1 MCMARERLD
10 KVLAARGF
18 GSRKEVGVQIRAGNV
33 TVNGVCCRD
42 PANKVSLED
51 DAVCVGGVP
60 LRVRKERYFM
70 LNKPAGVLSATQDAQ
85 QKTVLDLFPTCER
98 KGLAPVGRLD
108 KDTEGLLLLTDDGAL
123 NHALTAPRRHVAK
136 RYRALIS
143 GTLADDAPERFAQ
156 GVVLAD
162 GTVCRPA
169 ELQIGVSRPDGQTEV
184 FVVLWEGKYHQVKR
198 MVAAVGGRVEY
209 LERLSVGPLTLD
221 TTLARGQYRAL
232 TETEIQA
239 LFAAVSR

>member
-1 MCMARERLD
+1 MRMARERLD
-10 KVLAARGF
+10 KVLAARGI
-18 GSRKEVGVQIRAGNV
+18 GSRKEVGAQIRAGSV
-33 TVNGVCCRD
+33 TVNGNPCRD
-42 PANKVSLED
+42 PASKVDPEC
-51 DAVCVGGVP
+51 DAICVGGVP
-60 LRVRKERYFM
+60 LRARKERYFM
-70 LNKPAGVLSATQDAQ
+70 LNKPAGVLSATQDAEQ
-85 QKTVLDLFPTCER
+85 QTVLDLFPACER

-143 GTLADDAPERFAQ
+143 GTLADDAPQRFAQ

-169 ELQIGVSRPDGQTEV
+169 ELQIGSRQPDGQTEV
-184 FVVLWEGKYHQVKR
+184 FVILWEGKYHQVKR

-209 LERLSVGPLTLD
+209 LERLEMGPLVLD
-221 TTLARGQYRAL
+221 DALERGQYRAL
-232 TETEIQA
+232 QEAEIQA
-239 LFAAVSR
+239 LFQAVSR

>member
-1 MCMARERLD
+1 
-10 KVLAARGF
+10 
-18 GSRKEVGVQIRAGNV
+18 
-33 TVNGVCCRD
+33 
-42 PANKVSLED
+42 
-51 DAVCVGGVP
+51 
-60 LRVRKERYFM
+60 M